1 MKVINYDL
9 KIVWLISII
18 LITFFIFNLYENTK
32 NHSIDTSK
40 IHPASIILHKQ
51 C

>member
-1 MKVINYDL
+1 MKLINYDF
-9 KIVWLISII
+9 KIVWIISIF
-18 LITFFIFNLYENTK
+18 LITFFIFNLYENNK

-40 IHPASIILHKQ
+40 IHPASLILHKK